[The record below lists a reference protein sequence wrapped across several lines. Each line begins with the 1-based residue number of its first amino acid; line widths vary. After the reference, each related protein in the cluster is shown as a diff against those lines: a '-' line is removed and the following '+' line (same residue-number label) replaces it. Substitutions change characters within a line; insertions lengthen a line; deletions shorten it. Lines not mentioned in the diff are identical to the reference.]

1 MKSSRYIPKNLSL
14 YKNIFYE
21 NVRWGDTDGYNHVNN
36 VSISRYF
43 ESARVNIIR
52 DLENSVDNWKYEKLN
67 ETKKISGYIKE
78 QLKNYDFS

>member
-1 MKSSRYIPKNLSL
+1 MKNRNNIINDIND

-52 DLENSVDNWKYEKLN
+52 DLEKTIDNWNYTKLN
-67 ETKKISGYIKE
+67 THIQIWR
-78 QLKNYDFS
+78 L